1 MSRQRILDRTV
12 LKGPRYDSP
21 VPIYG
26 NACSACGV
34 VIEPEEP
41 VVVTADVGDPVT
53 YGTKDDPRR
62 DDPVRYLKLHRSCA
76 VLFGVIP

>member
-1 MSRQRILDRTV
+1 
-12 LKGPRYDSP
+12 
-21 VPIYG
+21 
-26 NACSACGV
+26 
-34 VIEPEEP
+34 
-41 VVVTADVGDPVT
+41 VVTADVGDPVT